1 MAYGAEAAKELER
14 QLSAEHSGKA
24 PAPNK
29 ALTVYKLYNS
39 YINVKKNEIRETSL
53 NRVEKILSNH
63 VLPTLKDIKAQQ
75 AEHRDI
81 AGLEKPHRAKRALH
95 SHQKNIYGYFSAMLN
110 FCRKN
115 GIPELKPADQG
126 RQF

>member
-1 MAYGAEAAKELER
+1 MPIYKMQGKKDGLQKYRVRINYTDRSGKPRQLDRVAYGAEAAKELER

-53 NRVEKILSNH
+53 NRVEKSCPI
-63 VLPTLKDIKAQQ
+63 
-75 AEHRDI
+75 
-81 AGLEKPHRAKRALH
+81 
-95 SHQKNIYGYFSAMLN
+95 MC
-110 FCRKN
+110 CR
-115 GIPELKPADQG
+115 
-126 RQF
+126 R